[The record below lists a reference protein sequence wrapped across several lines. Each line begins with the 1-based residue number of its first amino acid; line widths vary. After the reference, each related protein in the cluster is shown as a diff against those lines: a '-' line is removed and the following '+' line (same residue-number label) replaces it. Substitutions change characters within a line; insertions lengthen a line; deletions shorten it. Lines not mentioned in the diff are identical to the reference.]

1 MPFRLRT
8 LLALVATLSLPLG
21 AAEAQDSR
29 TAIVAVGGDPG
40 HLNPAISTA
49 SPVHAVADS
58 IFNGL
63 VSLDRDG
70 TVRPDLAT
78 GWSVAEDGREV
89 RFTLASGV
97 TWHDGKPFTAQD
109 VKFTFE
115 EVLFR
120 FHARTRA
127 GLAPAVE
134 SIEAPDANT
143 LIFRL
148 KRPHPALLRQ
158 LDVTEAPILPRHLYA
173 GTDPNRNEAN
183 ARPVGTGAF
192 RFESY
197 RRDESVVLVRNESYF
212 KPGLPKLDRLIF
224 RVIPETATQI
234 AALANG
240 EVDYLGR
247 VAPADVAR
255 LKGKATLVETTAGP
269 GGANCIMT
277 LAFNLQRPAL
287 AALPVRQAFA
297 HALDRR
303 QMLDVVQFGQG
314 RVAEAPIHSAIGWA
328 TLPGALQAY
337 GLDTA
342 KANGLLDQAKL
353 PRTNGGERATFDLL
367 MFPAFAR
374 YAELMRQQLA
384 QVGIVLRL
392 KPLDPAAFATAVFAQ
407 RDFDLALISY
417 CNGVDPEIGVRRMYH
432 SSAVGNVPFSNAAGY
447 RNSEVDR
454 LFDEAGASIDTAKR
468 GEAYRAM
475 ERIVAHDLPYWWL
488 VETDFTSAWRGAFV
502 DFAPWSGPFAERAA
516 PAR

>member
-1 MPFRLRT
+1 MSFCLRT
-8 LLALVATLSLPLG
+8 LLVFVASLALPLG
-21 AAEAQDSR
+21 AAQAGDNR
-29 TAIVAVGGDPG
+29 TVVVAVSSDPG

-70 TVRPDLAT
+70 AVRPDLAI

-120 FHARTRA
+120 YHARARA

-134 SIEAPDANT
+134 SIEAPDAT
-143 LIFRL
+143 TVIFRL

-192 RFESY
+192 RFDSY
-197 RRDESVVLVRNESYF
+197 RRDEGVVLVRNPSYF
-212 KPGLPKLDRLIF
+212 KPGLPNLDRLVF

-255 LKGKATLVETTAGP
+255 LRGKATLVETTAGP

-303 QMLDVVQFGQG
+303 QMLDLVQFGQG
-314 RVAEAPIHSAIGWA
+314 RVAPAPIHSAIGWA
-328 TLPGALQAY
+328 TLPGALKEY
-337 GLDTA
+337 ELDATR
-342 KANGLLDQAKL
+342 ANRLLDQAQL
-353 PRTNGGERATFDLL
+353 PRNAGGERATFDLL

-384 QVGIVLRL
+384 PVGISLRL
-392 KPLDPAAFATAVFAQ
+392 KPLDPAAFATAVFTQ

-432 SSAVGNVPFSNAAGY
+432 SSAIGNVPFSNAAAY
-447 RNSEVDR
+447 RNLDVDK
-454 LFDEAGASIDTAKR
+454 LFDEAGASIDTASR

-475 ERIVAHDLPYWWL
+475 QRIVAHDLPYWWL

-502 DFAPWSGPFAERAA
+502 DFAPWSGQFAERAS
-516 PAR
+516 PSR